1 MGKITQRFLEVWKT
15 DFLAK
20 FFAGEYRDTKTTIL
34 FWIFSQLLI
43 SLIITLQIFFY
54 LWSSR
59 ADIIQFIHD
68 KVPENAVVSIAD
80 GQLNLT
86 NIDDP
91 FYREINAEKSEN
103 NEGSFVFII
112 DTKKSTY
119 DMNALDEYNGGLIV
133 LQDRLYLKDGNEI
146 NELLFSELPN
156 LSLSTE
162 QSIKYVNQYYVFP
175 VATVISLLF
184 LLFITVFY
192 ICGRLVMALWWALM
206 LFVIALIFDIKIS
219 YAVAYKAVLNLY
231 FVPAFVVLILML
243 FNIHIM
249 FLMSA
254 LFIVIFIANIL
265 WYKKNNM
272 KEEKI
277 IAEDLIT
284 KEDGAESSVSNS
296 MK

>member
-20 FFAGEYRDTKTTIL
+20 FFAGEYRDAKTTIL

-43 SLIITLQIFFY
+43 SLIITIQIFFY
-54 LWSSR
+54 LWSVR
-59 ADIIQFIHD
+59 ADILQFIYD
-68 KVPENAVVSIAD
+68 KVPENAIVSITD
-80 GQLNLT
+80 GQLSLM

-103 NEGSFVFII
+103 SEGSLVFII

-133 LQDRLYLKDGNEI
+133 LQDRLYLKDGSKI

-156 LSLSTE
+156 LTLTTE
-162 QSIKYVNQYYVFP
+162 QITHYVKKYYVFP

-184 LLFITVFY
+184 LLFITILY
-192 ICGRLVMALWWALM
+192 TCGRLVMALWWALM

-219 YAVAYKAVLNLY
+219 YNVAYKAVLNLY

-243 FNIHIM
+243 FNIHISM
-249 FLMSA
+249 LMTA

-272 KEEKI
+272 KEEKVI
-277 IAEDLIT
+277 TDSLIV
-284 KEDGAESSVSNS
+284 KEDSVESSVSNS
-296 MK
+296 TK